1 MRRRRGHLAFWVV
14 LAVLLLVNYL
24 VGVLAPHESDPAVS
38 STAHAAV
45 SAFAH
50 PAVSAGADAAV
61 SAGADAAVSAG
72 GLAAVSA
79 GAHRVDFAAP
89 GELVSLDHLEAAL

>member
-1 MRRRRGHLAFWVV
+1 MRRRRRGHLAFWLV

-61 SAGADAAVSAG
+61 SAGAH
-72 GLAAVSA
+72 AAVSA

>member
-1 MRRRRGHLAFWVV
+1 MRRRRRGQLAFWLV

-45 SAFAH
+45 SA
-50 PAVSAGADAAV
+50 GALAAV
-61 SAGADAAVSAG
+61 SAD
-72 GLAAVSA
+72 AAVSA

>member
-1 MRRRRGHLAFWVV
+1 MRRRRRGQLAFWLV

-61 SAGADAAVSAG
+61 SAGA
-72 GLAAVSA
+72 
-79 GAHRVDFAAP
+79 HRVDFAAP